1 MIVYTV
7 CNTYR
12 REGNFLFGWMEGIE
26 RSAIFGSKKVGEA
39 KMIVTKERLKSR
51 GAWLKVNYSL

>member
-12 REGNFLFGWMEGIE
+12 REGIE